1 MFLWKPKKISV
12 INIADK
18 ISKIECFKFFNATP
32 LSIAIDIIGVKLG
45 GCGINLL
52 AANRTNILNIALL

>member
-12 INIADK
+12 INIVDK
-18 ISKIECFKFFNATP
+18 ISKIECLKFLNANP
-32 LSIAIDIIGVKLG
+32 LNIAIDIIGVKLG

-52 AANRTNILNIALL
+52 TVNKKNMLNVTL

>member
-12 INIADK
+12 KIIADK
-18 ISKIECFKFFNATP
+18 ISKIECFKFFNAKP
-32 LSIAIDIIGVKLG
+32 LNIAIDIIGVKLG

-52 AANRTNILNIALL
+52 AAKTKKIPNENFK